1 MGTTKTLIRVIT
13 VISIV
18 TGDKTQ
24 LSSTSRPTTKV
35 LVNLKVIILEKGKIQ
50 SHMNKQKNTRT

>member
-1 MGTTKTLIRVIT
+1 
-13 VISIV
+13 V